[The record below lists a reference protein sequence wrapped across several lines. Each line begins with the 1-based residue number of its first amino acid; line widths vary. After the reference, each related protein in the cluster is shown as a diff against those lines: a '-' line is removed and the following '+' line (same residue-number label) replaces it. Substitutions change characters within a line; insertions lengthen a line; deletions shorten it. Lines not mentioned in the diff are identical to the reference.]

1 MFENDKKDKHGIPL
15 SITIPICYWED
26 ENDKYQLETDFLIDT
41 FSDKLKS
48 LQKEMDY
55 LSWSKKQIRRTK

>member
-15 SITIPICYWED
+15 SITIPICYGVD
-26 ENDKYQLETDFLIDT
+26 DDDKFILETDYLIET
-41 FSDKLKS
+41 FNDRLKY

-55 LSWSKKQIRRTK
+55 LSWSKKQIRRS

>member
-1 MFENDKKDKHGIPL
+1 MFENDKKDKNHIPL
-15 SITIPICYWED
+15 SITIPVCYWVD